1 MKNLDPPMRTS
12 FPHAEP
18 RRRARVGT
26 GPGGRGRPRRGL
38 LRREISSWAES
49 KRPKEHT
56 AGGKEAAPRT
66 PGLGQPR
73 SRPSSPLPE
82 PVVRA
87 ETMERAPGDARR
99 VLLGEGGAGRGGGE
113 RRRGRDSEGEA
124 GAPRPSPTRASRSP
138 GPVQRTPE
146 PRQPP
151 SRPPSLADPGYA
163 KLLQDRKILFQ
174 GAKLMGGLCSH
185 HSILGAY
192 LERDGERERTTQ
204 VQKARLA
211 GDALARPSGKGR
223 KRSPAG

>member
-49 KRPKEHT
+49 KRPKERA

-66 PGLGQPR
+66 PGLGRPR
-73 SRPSSPLPE
+73 SRPSSPPPE

-99 VLLGEGGAGRGGGE
+99 APRRGRGGAGRRGE
-113 RRRGRDSEGEA
+113 EERDGLRGRGRRPASLSHA
-124 GAPRPSPTRASRSP
+124 GFSVPGPRP
-138 GPVQRTPE
+138 
-146 PRQPP
+146 
-151 SRPPSLADPGYA
+151 ADPGA
-163 KLLQDRKILFQ
+163 
-174 GAKLMGGLCSH
+174 ATASAACS
-185 HSILGAY
+185 
-192 LERDGERERTTQ
+192 
-204 VQKARLA
+204 
-211 GDALARPSGKGR
+211 LAR
-223 KRSPAG
+223 RSRLR